1 MKPTL
6 AKGFNKIFNRLT
18 ITVALILI
26 QMGWLG
32 LMILQLATYAIWIY
46 LLFIAIAALMCL
58 FIVWRDDN
66 PAYKMGW
73 ILLVCLLPVLGVTMY
88 VFFGNKRPSKSL
100 KRKIDVLDRLQN
112 DNLTQ
117 EEDLG
122 EIMGNRLLNT
132 VNYIGSRG
140 PYPAWTD
147 TASRYYALG
156 DDAYPDML
164 EDLAGAE
171 HFIFHG
177 VFHHS

>member
-1 MKPTL
+1 M
-6 AKGFNKIFNRLT
+6 
-18 ITVALILI
+18 
-26 QMGWLG
+26 
-32 LMILQLATYAIWIY
+32 
-46 LLFIAIAALMCL
+46 
-58 FIVWRDDN
+58 
-66 PAYKMGW
+66 
-73 ILLVCLLPVLGVTMY
+73 
-88 VFFGNKRPSKSL
+88 
-100 KRKIDVLDRLQN
+100 LDRLQN

-171 HFIFHG
+171 HFIFMEYFIIAEGEMWNSISEILKRKAAEG
-177 VFHHS
+177 VTSPDLRRPGQHQHLFGGETAALREEGRQGAHSIR